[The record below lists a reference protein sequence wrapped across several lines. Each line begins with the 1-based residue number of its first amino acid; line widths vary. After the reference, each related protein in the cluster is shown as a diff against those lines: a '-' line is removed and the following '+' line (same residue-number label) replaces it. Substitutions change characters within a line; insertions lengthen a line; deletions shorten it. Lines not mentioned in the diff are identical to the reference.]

1 VKPRRLVAS
10 LLLSAAFLY
19 LFLRTFD
26 LGAAWLS
33 LRAADP
39 AFLVLALAANLATF
53 GIRAW
58 RWRWLLAPVRRGIGM
73 GSLVSATFIGFMV
86 SFVVPFRL
94 GEIVRPVLLAR
105 RERLRIGAALGT
117 VALERILDMATLL
130 ALFLLFLLSPRGTAL
145 TIGPGD
151 GTGGQAAALLRRGG
165 WVAGVVVLAALP
177 ALTLLVAFP
186 KEVVRW
192 LHRLHGGRGPGW
204 IVRAIGTLETFVEGL
219 GVVRRGRELLVCV
232 ALSVLHWGVAGLML
246 HLGVRAFAAPLE
258 FGDSFLLLIPLSIGI
273 AMPTPGGVG
282 PYEYLAQVTLTGF
295 WGLEAARAAAMA
307 ITLHALTILP
317 AIVVGL
323 GFMWRGGLRPG
334 EMRRM
339 AAQAGTPSHGGAGR

>member
-26 LGAAWLS
+26 LEAAWLS

-39 AFLVLALAANLATF
+39 ALIGLALLANLATF
-53 GIRAW
+53 LIRAW

-73 GSLVSATFIGFMV
+73 DSLVSATFIGFMV

-94 GEIVRPVLLAR
+94 GEIVRPALLAR
-105 RERLRIGAALGT
+105 RERLRWSAALGT
-117 VALERILDMATLL
+117 VALERILDLMTLL
-130 ALFLLFLLSPRGTAL
+130 ALFLLFMLSARGAAL
-145 TIGPGD
+145 MTGSGD

-165 WVAGVVVLAALP
+165 WVAGAVVLAALP

-186 KEVVRW
+186 GEVVR
-192 LHRLHGGRGPGW
+192 RLRRWHGGRGPGP
-204 IVRAIGTLETFVEGL
+204 VHRAIGTLETFVEGL

-232 ALSVLHWGVAGLML
+232 ALSVLHWGVAGAML
-246 HLGVRAFAAPLE
+246 YAGVSAFAAPLE

-282 PYEYLAQVTLTGF
+282 PYEYLAQVSLTGF
-295 WGLEAARAAAMA
+295 WGVDAPRAAAMA

-317 AIVVGL
+317 AIVAGL
-323 GFMWRGGLRPG
+323 GFMWRDGLRPG

-339 AAQAGTPSHGGAGR
+339 AARVGTPSRGEAAR